1 MSFKNLLAYKFEEQM
16 LFSGDDV
23 LAQFEAALSSRP
35 LTAPL
40 TQEWESLGWCPVF
53 MEGNQYIEKINNAL
67 FMRLGIDQRHLP
79 NKVIKTAVEDLIK
92 EKDLKHV
99 SRSEMKELH
108 EVVLNNLLPNAP
120 VYRDYIFAY
129 VDLEKGWLVVDASST
144 KKASLLTSHLRK
156 TLGTLPIIPLAPENF
171 VNSALTHW
179 ALHGVESDV
188 LSMLDEIE
196 LKELKD
202 EGGNAKFKAVALDSK
217 EVQDPL
223 KEGWQVTKLLL
234 EYDEQ
239 IAFSLASDFI
249 FKRLKL
255 LERFTENLESEDD
268 PILQQQAEL
277 YLAVDL
283 YRKVITHVYDQINS
297 AR

>member
-1 MSFKNLLAYKFEEQM
+1 MSFKNLLTYRFEEQM

-40 TQEWESLGWCPVF
+40 TQEWESLGWYPVF